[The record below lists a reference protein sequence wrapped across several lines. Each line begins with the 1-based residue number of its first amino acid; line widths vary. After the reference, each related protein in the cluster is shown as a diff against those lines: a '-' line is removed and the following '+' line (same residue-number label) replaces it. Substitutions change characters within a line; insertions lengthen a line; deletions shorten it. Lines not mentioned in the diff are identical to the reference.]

1 MFGHMYSSTLMH
13 TGVIVSEGTVQPFL
27 PLKSLDRDPGTIP
40 AGQNIPRLTG
50 DIVLGCTFVHFVHF
64 GGLG

>member
-1 MFGHMYSSTLMH
+1 MLLMRLMRKKH

-27 PLKSLDRDPGTIP
+27 PLKSLVSGH
-40 AGQNIPRLTG
+40 NIARNTG
-50 DIVLGCTFVHFVHF
+50 DIVLGCIFVHFVHV